1 MLTEPVLGST
11 FKSKQD
17 MNNICKNKFGD
28 LFSAANHKMAKY
40 IPGMSSTLYFY
51 NTWPNSGT
59 LGGGWGARGYGNIT
73 ANTRFWIY
81 IDGQRA
87 NCWDR

>member
-1 MLTEPVLGST
+1 MTEPVLGST

-17 MNNICKNKFGD
+17 MINICQNKFGD
-28 LFSAANHKMAKY
+28 LFTAANHHMARY

-81 IDGQRA
+81 IDDQKA